1 MLRIDLA
8 IINISHNYGKILFL
22 SCCISPIDSLLEKSY
37 NHILLVI
44 VYYPAT
50 SSLLTKSS

>member
-37 NHILLVI
+37 NHILLVM